1 VGVRDEPEL
10 EPAVTQLLQRAQ
22 VLGRDRPLGDEG
34 LEQLLLRDPEIAE
47 RVAVVERDRAQ

>member
-1 VGVRDEPEL
+1 VRLQEPPDL
-10 EPAVTQLLQRAQ
+10 AV
-22 VLGRDRPLGDEG
+22 G